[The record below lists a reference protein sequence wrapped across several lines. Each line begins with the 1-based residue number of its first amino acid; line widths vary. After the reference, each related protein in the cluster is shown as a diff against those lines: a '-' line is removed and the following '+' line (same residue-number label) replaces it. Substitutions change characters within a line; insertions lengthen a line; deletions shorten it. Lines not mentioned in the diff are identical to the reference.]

1 MEQILAVVA
10 GIAPII
16 AVVAVWKLTAQE
28 RKLRELQ
35 EQMNRFLIYGKDPLE
50 ENLEEGKLANF
61 YNELAKMEQQLL
73 LEHRKEDSREQEFSN
88 FVENIAH
95 QMMNAVTALQ
105 IQIDLLHLS
114 EEKSR
119 QEKNLEKAQFCIER
133 MKTEIDRILKS
144 SQLASGKIHMI
155 YEPLDLENEVKNCMK
170 KIAPLAEQK
179 GVDLKL
185 DCKET
190 CTLSGDPFWLSQ
202 AVENIMKN
210 AVEHTAQ
217 NSRIQITV
225 TDEKR
230 TVVIRIEDEG
240 EGISAEQQTELFV
253 RFSRGTGEKA
263 GYGIGLSMAH
273 DIVKAHHGTIT
284 AGNRAQRGAWFEIR
298 IPVLEGAETYEV

>member
-1 MEQILAVVA
+1 MAAAAIMAF
-10 GIAPII
+10 II
-16 AVVAVWKLTAQE
+16 AAVTVWKMISQE
-28 RKLRELQ
+28 RKLIKLQ
-35 EQMNRFLIYGKDPLE
+35 EQINHFLIYCKDPLE
-50 ENLEEGKLANF
+50 ESLEEGKLANF

-105 IQIDLLHLS
+105 IQIDLLQLS
-114 EEKSR
+114 AENSR
-119 QEKNLEKAQFCIER
+119 QGKNLEKAQFCIER

-210 AVEHTAQ
+210 AVEHTTQ
-217 NSRIQITV
+217 NSRVFITII
-225 TDEKR
+225 DEKR
-230 TVVIRIEDEG
+230 TAVIRIEDEG
-240 EGISAEQQTELFV
+240 EGIPVEQQTELFV

-263 GYGIGLSMAH
+263 GYGIGLSMAL
-273 DIVKAHHGTIT
+273 DIVKAHHGTLT
-284 AGNRAQRGAWFEIR
+284 AGNREQGGAWFEIS

>member
-1 MEQILAVVA
+1 MAAAAIMSCIIAAVV
-10 GIAPII
+10 
-16 AVVAVWKLTAQE
+16 VWKMMDQE
-28 RKLRELQ
+28 RKLIKLQ
-35 EQMNRFLIYGKDPLE
+35 EQMNRFLIYYKDPLE
-50 ENLEEGKLANF
+50 ENLDEGKLANF
-61 YNELAKMEQQLL
+61 YNELAKIEQQLL

-155 YEPLDLENEVKNCMK
+155 YEPLDLENEVRNCMK

-185 DCKET
+185 DCKKT

-202 AVENIMKN
+202 AVENIIKN

-217 NSRIQITV
+217 NSRVFITII
-225 TDEKR
+225 DEKR
-230 TVVIRIEDEG
+230 TAVIRIEDEG
-240 EGISAEQQTELFV
+240 ERSPVEQQTELFV

-263 GYGIGLSMAH
+263 GYGIGLSMAF
-273 DIVKAHHGTIT
+273 DIVKAHHGTLT
-284 AGNRAQRGAWFEIR
+284 AGNREQGGAWFEIS
-298 IPVLEGAETYEV
+298 IPVLEGTGTYEV

>member
-1 MEQILAVVA
+1 MEQILAA
-10 GIAPII
+10 AAIMSCII
-16 AVVAVWKLTAQE
+16 AAVVVWKMMDQE
-28 RKLRELQ
+28 RKLIKLQ
-35 EQMNRFLIYGKDPLE
+35 EQMNRFLIYYKDPLE
-50 ENLEEGKLANF
+50 ENLDEGKLANF

-105 IQIDLLHLS
+105 IQIDLLQLS
-114 EEKSR
+114 AENSR
-119 QEKNLEKAQFCIER
+119 QEKNLE
-133 MKTEIDRILKS
+133 
-144 SQLASGKIHMI
+144 IHMI
-155 YEPLDLENEVKNCMK
+155 YEPLNLENEVRNCMK

-217 NSRIQITV
+217 NSRVFITII
-225 TDEKR
+225 DEKR
-230 TVVIRIEDEG
+230 TAVIRIEDEG

-263 GYGIGLSMAH
+263 GYGIGLSMAF
-273 DIVKAHHGTIT
+273 DIVKAHHGTLT
-284 AGNRAQRGAWFEIR
+284 AGNREQGGAWFEIS
-298 IPVLEGAETYEV
+298 IPVLEGTGTYEV

>member
-1 MEQILAVVA
+1 MAAAAIMSCIIAAVV
-10 GIAPII
+10 
-16 AVVAVWKLTAQE
+16 VWKMMDQE
-28 RKLRELQ
+28 RKLIKLQ
-35 EQMNRFLIYGKDPLE
+35 EQMNRFLIYYKDPLE
-50 ENLEEGKLANF
+50 ENLDEGKLANF
-61 YNELAKMEQQLL
+61 YNELAKIEQQLL

-185 DCKET
+185 DCKKT

-202 AVENIMKN
+202 AVENIIKN

-217 NSRIQITV
+217 NSRVFITII
-225 TDEKR
+225 DEKR
-230 TVVIRIEDEG
+230 TAVIRIEDEG
-240 EGISAEQQTELFV
+240 EGIPVEQQTELFV

-263 GYGIGLSMAH
+263 GYGIGLSMAF
-273 DIVKAHHGTIT
+273 DIVKAHHGTLT
-284 AGNRAQRGAWFEIR
+284 AGNREQGGAWFEIS
-298 IPVLEGAETYEV
+298 IPVLEGTGTYEV

>member
-1 MEQILAVVA
+1 MAAAAIMSCIIAAVV
-10 GIAPII
+10 
-16 AVVAVWKLTAQE
+16 VWKMMDQE
-28 RKLRELQ
+28 RKLIKLQ
-35 EQMNRFLIYGKDPLE
+35 EQMNRFLIYYKDPLE
-50 ENLEEGKLANF
+50 ENLDEGKLANF

-105 IQIDLLHLS
+105 IQIDLLQLS
-114 EEKSR
+114 AENSR
-119 QEKNLEKAQFCIER
+119 QEKNLEKAQFC

-155 YEPLDLENEVKNCMK
+155 YEPLDLENEVRNCMK

-217 NSRIQITV
+217 NSRVFITII
-225 TDEKR
+225 DEKR
-230 TVVIRIEDEG
+230 TAVIRIEDEG

-263 GYGIGLSMAH
+263 GYGIGLSMAF
-273 DIVKAHHGTIT
+273 DIVKAHHGTLT
-284 AGNRAQRGAWFEIR
+284 AGNREQGGAWFEIS
-298 IPVLEGAETYEV
+298 IPVLEGTGTYEV

>member
-1 MEQILAVVA
+1 MAAAAIMSCIIAAVV
-10 GIAPII
+10 
-16 AVVAVWKLTAQE
+16 VWKMMDQE
-28 RKLRELQ
+28 RKLIKLQ
-35 EQMNRFLIYGKDPLE
+35 EQMNRFLIYYKDPLE
-50 ENLEEGKLANF
+50 ENLDEGKLANF

-73 LEHRKEDSREQEFSN
+73 LEHRKEDSREQEFSY

-217 NSRIQITV
+217 NSRVFITII
-225 TDEKR
+225 DEKR
-230 TVVIRIEDEG
+230 TAVIQIEDEG

-263 GYGIGLSMAH
+263 GYGIGLSMAL
-273 DIVKAHHGTIT
+273 DIVKAHHGTLT
-284 AGNRAQRGAWFEIR
+284 AGNREQGGAWFEIR
-298 IPVLEGAETYEV
+298 IPVLKGAGTYEV